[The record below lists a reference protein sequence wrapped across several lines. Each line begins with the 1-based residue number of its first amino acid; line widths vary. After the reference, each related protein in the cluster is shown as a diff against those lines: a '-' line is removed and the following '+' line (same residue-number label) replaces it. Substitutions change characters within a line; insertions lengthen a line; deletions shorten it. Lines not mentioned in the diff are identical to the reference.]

1 MTAPLP
7 NDPKLA
13 MAEVQRRRLECDH
26 KDKYVRQLAPSGL
39 RDRAE
44 DQLTLDQEKEVLRS
58 AREHMQKMGMAI

>member
-7 NDPKLA
+7 CDPKLA
-13 MAEVQRRRLECDH
+13 MAEVQRRRLECDY

-44 DQLTLDQEKEVLRS
+44 DQQRGVTGGKIMISWQS
-58 AREHMQKMGMAI
+58 